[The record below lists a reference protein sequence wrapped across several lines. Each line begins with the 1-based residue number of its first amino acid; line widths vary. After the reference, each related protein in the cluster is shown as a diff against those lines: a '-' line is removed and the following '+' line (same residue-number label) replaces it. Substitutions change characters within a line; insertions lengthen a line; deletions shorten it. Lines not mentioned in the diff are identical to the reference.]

1 MIISKGSATK
11 SLSNFLGRFDL
22 LRTIIIGTCVSIQ
35 GIYVRT
41 FPDGRI
47 AVRDG
52 QTIYSGMPVA

>member
-1 MIISKGSATK
+1 M
-11 SLSNFLGRFDL
+11 
-22 LRTIIIGTCVSIQ
+22 LRTILIGTCVSIQ

-52 QTIYSGMPVA
+52 ENIYAGTPVA